1 MTDLTI
7 SDGAVKWWLQDSCC
21 GSGHCQTSDEN
32 CEALEV
38 SPADIGDVH
47 YGIELILTYYAAHPE
62 ELPQEVVDAVRG
74 MDGTVKATD
83 PVRKVGTAE
92 VVNALAESSLLNN
105 TDWD

>member
-1 MTDLTI
+1 MDDLRERMRESVAQAIATNAGDCSLEEMI
-7 SDGAVKWWLQDSCC
+7 PTFRDQYLSDADAAI
-21 GSGHCQTSDEN
+21 TA
-32 CEALEV
+32 ALR
-38 SPADIGDVH
+38 
-47 YGIELILTYYAAHPE
+47 YYAAHPE
-62 ELPQEVVDAVRG
+62 ELLQEVVDAVRG